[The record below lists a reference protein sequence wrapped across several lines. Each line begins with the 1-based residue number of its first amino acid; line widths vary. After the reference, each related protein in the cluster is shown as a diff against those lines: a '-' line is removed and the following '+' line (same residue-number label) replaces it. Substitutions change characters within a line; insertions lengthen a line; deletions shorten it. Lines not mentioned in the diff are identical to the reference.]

1 MFSWRWL
8 LIAVIAVGGW
18 YQYQQRTQ
26 KPILHTNG
34 VLVQR
39 DPVQTM
45 LDRGESWQ
53 KGDYT
58 IKALADFDI
67 EARVLSKELYS
78 SGREAD
84 LSPVDLALGWGA
96 MSDSEVLS
104 SLTISQRNRFYYYR
118 WENQPPRPPAE
129 IASHSANMHMIPAN
143 AQIEKILKD
152 VRSGQVVKLR
162 GKLVAVS
169 APDGWRWQSSL
180 TRDDTGAGACELF
193 RVESAEVR

>member
-1 MFSWRWL
+1 MFSKRWL
-8 LIAVIAVGGW
+8 VITLLLFGSW
-18 YQYQQRTQ
+18 YLYQQRTQ
-26 KPILHTNG
+26 KPVLHASG
-34 VLVQR
+34 VLVQS

-45 LDRGESWQ
+45 LDRGEVWQ
-53 KGDYT
+53 KDAYT
-58 IKALADFDI
+58 IKALAAFDI

-96 MSDSEVLS
+96 MSDSEVLGALS
-104 SLTISQRNRFYYYR
+104 ISQGNRFYSYR

-143 AQIEKILKD
+143 DQIEKILKN
-152 VRSGQVVKLR
+152 VRPGQLVRLR
-162 GKLVAVS
+162 GKLVAVN
-169 APDGWRWQSSL
+169 APDGWHWQSSL
-180 TRDDTGAGACELF
+180 TREDTGAGACELF

>member
-1 MFSWRWL
+1 MFSWRWFFV
-8 LIAVIAVGGW
+8 AVIVVGGW
-18 YQYQQRTQ
+18 YQYQQRAQ
-26 KPILHTNG
+26 KPIPHANG

-39 DPVQTM
+39 DPVQSM
-45 LDRGESWQ
+45 LDRGEVWQ
-53 KGDYT
+53 KDSYT

-78 SGREAD
+78 TGREAD
-84 LSPVDLALGWGA
+84 LSPVDLALGWGS

-104 SLTISQRNRFYYYR
+104 ALSISQRNRFYYYR
-118 WENQPPRPPAE
+118 WENQPPRPPSE
-129 IASHSANMHMIPAN
+129 IASHSANMHLIPAN
-143 AQIEKILKD
+143 AQIEKTLKE
-152 VRSGQVVKLR
+152 VKSGQVIKLR

>member
-1 MFSWRWL
+1 MFSWRWFFV
-8 LIAVIAVGGW
+8 AVILIGGW
-18 YQYQQRTQ
+18 YQYQQRAQ
-26 KPILHTNG
+26 KPIHHANG

-39 DPVQTM
+39 DPVQNI
-45 LDRGESWQ
+45 LDRGEVWQ
-53 KGDYT
+53 KDNYT

-84 LSPVDLALGWGA
+84 LSPVDLALGWGS

-104 SLTISQRNRFYYYR
+104 SLSISQRNRFYFYR

-143 AQIEKILKD
+143 AQIEKTLKE
-152 VRSGQVVKLR
+152 VRAGQVVRLR

-180 TRDDTGAGACELF
+180 TREDTGAGACELF
-193 RVESAEVR
+193 RVESVEVR

>member
-1 MFSWRWL
+1 MFSWRWFFV
-8 LIAVIAVGGW
+8 AVILIGGW
-18 YQYQQRTQ
+18 YQYQQRAQ
-26 KPILHTNG
+26 KPIYHSNG

-39 DPVQTM
+39 DPVQHM
-45 LDRGESWQ
+45 LDRGEIWQ
-53 KGDYT
+53 KDNYT

-84 LSPVDLALGWGA
+84 LSPVDLALGWGS

-104 SLTISQRNRFYYYR
+104 SLSISQRNRFYFYR
-118 WENQPPRPPAE
+118 WENQPPRPPSE

-143 AQIEKILKD
+143 AQIEKTLKE
-152 VRSGQVVKLR
+152 VRSGQVIRLR

-180 TRDDTGAGACELF
+180 TREDTGAGACELI
-193 RVESAEVR
+193 RVESVEVR

>member
-1 MFSWRWL
+1 MFSKRWL
-8 LIAVIAVGGW
+8 IFALLLVFGW
-18 YQYQQRTQ
+18 YQYQHRTA
-26 KPILHTNG
+26 KPVFHSNG

-45 LDRGESWQ
+45 LDRGDVWQ
-53 KGDYT
+53 KGDYA
-58 IKALADFDI
+58 IKALAEFDI
-67 EARVLSKELYS
+67 EARVLSKELYG

-104 SLTISQRNRFYYYR
+104 ALTISQRNRFYFYR
-118 WENQPPRPPAE
+118 WEDQPPRPPAE

-143 AQIEKILKD
+143 AQIEKILKE
-152 VRSGQVVKLR
+152 VRPGQIVRLR

-169 APDGWRWQSSL
+169 ATDGWRWQSSL
-180 TRDDTGAGACELF
+180 TREDTGAGACELV
-193 RVESAEVR
+193 RVESVDVR

>member
-1 MFSWRWL
+1 MLSWRWL
-8 LIAVIAVGGW
+8 LVAVIIVGGW
-18 YQYQQRTQ
+18 YQYQQRAQ
-26 KPILHTNG
+26 KPIRHASG

-39 DPVQTM
+39 DPVQNM
-45 LDRGESWQ
+45 LDRGEVWQ
-53 KGDYT
+53 KDNYT

-104 SLTISQRNRFYYYR
+104 SLSISQSNRLYFYR
-118 WENQPPRPPAE
+118 WENQAPRPPAE

-143 AQIEKILKD
+143 AQIEKTLKE

-162 GKLVAVS
+162 GKLVAVT
-169 APDGWRWQSSL
+169 APDGWRWRSSL
-180 TRDDTGAGACELF
+180 TREDTGAGACELV
-193 RVESAEVR
+193 RVESVEVR

>member
-1 MFSWRWL
+1 MLSWRWFFVA
-8 LIAVIAVGGW
+8 LIVVGAW
-18 YQYQQRTQ
+18 YQFQQRAQ
-26 KPILHTNG
+26 KPIHHSNG

-39 DPVQTM
+39 DPVQNM
-45 LDRGESWQ
+45 LDHGEVWQ
-53 KGDYT
+53 KDHYT

-84 LSPVDLALGWGA
+84 LSTVDLALGWGS

-104 SLTISQRNRFYYYR
+104 ALRISQGNRFYSYR
-118 WENQPPRPPAE
+118 WENEAPLPPAE
-129 IASHSANMHMIPAN
+129 IARHSANMHMIPAN
-143 AQIEKILKD
+143 AQIERTLKE
-152 VRSGQVVKLR
+152 VRIGQIIRLR

-193 RVESAEVR
+193 RVESAEMR

>member
-8 LIAVIAVGGW
+8 FVAVIVVGGW
-18 YQYQQRTQ
+18 YQCQQRAQ
-26 KPILHTNG
+26 KPVHHSNG

-45 LDRGESWQ
+45 LDRGEVWQ
-53 KGDYT
+53 TDSYT

-84 LSPVDLALGWGA
+84 LSPVDLALGWGS

-104 SLTISQRNRFYYYR
+104 ALSISQRNRFYYYR

-143 AQIEKILKD
+143 AHIEKILEE
-152 VRSGQVVKLR
+152 VRAGQVVRLR

-193 RVESAEVR
+193 RVESVDVR

>member
-8 LIAVIAVGGW
+8 FVAVIVVGGW
-18 YQYQQRTQ
+18 TQYQQRAQ
-26 KPILHTNG
+26 KPIRHSNG

-39 DPVQTM
+39 DPVQNM
-45 LDRGESWQ
+45 LDRGEVWQ
-53 KGDYT
+53 KDNYT

-84 LSPVDLALGWGA
+84 LSPVDLALGWGS

-104 SLTISQRNRFYYYR
+104 SLTISQRNRFYFYR
-118 WENQPPRPPAE
+118 WENQAPRPPEE

-143 AQIEKILKD
+143 AQIEKTLKD

-162 GKLVAVS
+162 GKLVAVT

-180 TRDDTGAGACELF
+180 TREDTGAGACELF
-193 RVESAEVR
+193 RVESVEVH

>member
-1 MFSWRWL
+1 MFSWRWFFV
-8 LIAVIAVGGW
+8 AVILIGGW
-18 YQYQQRTQ
+18 YQYQQRAQ
-26 KPILHTNG
+26 KPIHHSNG

-39 DPVQTM
+39 DPVQNI
-45 LDRGESWQ
+45 LDRGEVWQ
-53 KGDYT
+53 KDNYT

-84 LSPVDLALGWGA
+84 LSPVDLALGWGS

-104 SLTISQRNRFYYYR
+104 SLSISQRNRFYFYR

-143 AQIEKILKD
+143 AQIEKTLKE
-152 VRSGQVVKLR
+152 VRAGQVVRLR

-180 TRDDTGAGACELF
+180 TREDTGAGACELI
-193 RVESAEVR
+193 RVESVEVR